1 MEKSDLKYDKMKFC
15 FIIIVGLFITL
26 SVFKTIGAYSE
37 ITSSV
42 EYYAGGDKSLHFWG
56 AGFIA
61 FFSCYFFRRRFSSSS
76 VAFWLMVLLLTE
88 EFSQIFLPNRHF
100 NLDDIGA
107 GCMGVLVCVFLF
119 KVIVEARL
127 ILSVLFYGLG
137 HLVSVFLYFDCFTFL
152 YPVYKKLM
160 ILSSDLDKH
169 GKIWDTMNK

>member
-1 MEKSDLKYDKMKFC
+1 MKIC
-15 FIIIVGLFITL
+15 FVIILGLFVTL
-26 SVFKTIGAYSE
+26 SVFKTLGIYSE

-61 FFSCYFFRRRFSSSS
+61 FFSCYFFRRQFSSSS

-100 NLDDIGA
+100 NLDDVGA
-107 GCMGVLVCVFLF
+107 GCIGVLVCVFLF
-119 KVIVEARL
+119 KVILETKL
-127 ILSVLFYGLG
+127 ILSTIFYGFG
-137 HLVSVFLYFDCFTFL
+137 HLVSVFLYCDYFAFL

-160 ILSSDLDKH
+160 ILSSDLDKD
-169 GKIWDTMNK
+169 GKVWDNINK

>member
-1 MEKSDLKYDKMKFC
+1 MKIC
-15 FIIIVGLFITL
+15 FIIILGLFITL
-26 SVFKTIGAYSE
+26 SIFKTLGIYSE
-37 ITSSV
+37 ITSNV
-42 EYYAGGDKSLHFWG
+42 EHYAGGDKFLHFWC

-76 VAFWLMVLLLTE
+76 VAFWLMVLLLIE

-119 KVIVEARL
+119 KVIVDIRL
-127 ILSVLFYGLG
+127 ISSATLYGLG
-137 HLVSVFLYFDCFTFL
+137 HLVSVFLHFDCFTFL

-160 ILSSDLDKH
+160 ILSSDLDKD
-169 GKIWDTMNK
+169 GKVWDTMNK